1 MESNDIKQKV
11 FVLVTIGLAIAALIG
26 FLIITKIAF
35 SPLILFALC
44 LFLLVP
50 FRKESHLVRRLI
62 LLTVL
67 LFVFWLVSFVP
78 ETFVSFLVA
87 FLIAYLFDP
96 IVNRFSGKFFPR
108 WIISLF
114 VIVVFIGI
122 VTLISVFVFPSIF
135 MQLNEVSG
143 KVKSIVTT
151 ATSYFEVGKFEQLM
165 KSIGIED
172 ENLKNL
178 IKKEFLPE
186 IRSFLDILF
195 LTLTNLLKGVSGIAT
210 QVLNAVLIPIFSF
223 YFLKD
228 FDRIK
233 KHLKLLIGRKDPK
246 MLSDIRRI
254 NDIFKVYIGWQVFA
268 ATMIATI
275 SSIIFTITGV
285 ESGIL
290 LGLLCGF
297 LNPIPYIGLLASWIL
312 STIILIVIAPEN
324 LLFQILVVIL
334 TVNIL
339 HFVNAYFVE
348 PNILGHRIGL
358 HPLILIASLF
368 IFGALFGFIG
378 LLIAVPCTATLML
391 FYNDWK
397 NKLINEE
404 QSQHKETVQDNV
416 AG

>member
-1 MESNDIKQKV
+1 MEDNDIRQNV
-11 FVLVTIGLAIAALIG
+11 FFLITIGLAIAALMG

-35 SPLILFALC
+35 SPLILFALS
-44 LFLLVP
+44 LFLLLP
-50 FRKESHLVRRLI
+50 FRKDSRLVRRLI
-62 LLTVL
+62 LLIVL

-78 ETFVSFLVA
+78 ETFVSFLIA

-96 IVNRFSGKFFPR
+96 MVNKFTSKLFPR
-108 WIISLF
+108 WMISLF
-114 VIVVFIGI
+114 IITVFIGL
-122 VTLISVFVFPSIF
+122 VSLVAVFVFPSIF

-151 ATSYFEVGKFEQLM
+151 AASYFEAGKFEQLM

-186 IRSFLDILF
+186 MRTFLDILF

-254 NDIFKVYIGWQVFA
+254 NDIFRVYIGWQVFA
-268 ATMIATI
+268 ATMIASI
-275 SSIIFTITGV
+275 SSIIFTISGV

-297 LNPIPYIGLLASWIL
+297 LNPIPYIGLMASWIL
-312 STIILIVIAPEN
+312 STIILVVIAPEN
-324 LLFQILVVIL
+324 LLFQIVVVIL
-334 TVNIL
+334 TINIL

-368 IFGALFGFIG
+368 VFGALFGFIG

-397 NKLINEE
+397 NNLIKEE
-404 QSQHKETVQDNV
+404 QNQPTENMQNNAT
-416 AG
+416 G